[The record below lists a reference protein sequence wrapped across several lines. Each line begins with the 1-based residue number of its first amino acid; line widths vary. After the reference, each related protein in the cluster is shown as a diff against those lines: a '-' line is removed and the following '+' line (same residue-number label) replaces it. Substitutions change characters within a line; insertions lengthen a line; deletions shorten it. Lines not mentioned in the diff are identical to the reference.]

1 MPVNLIEILRVYI
14 MLDPSTNLKINTLQ
28 GILFD
33 LYRDDLVMSDRQLNQ
48 FTFNNKLQS
57 SCFNETRFD
66 LFSDRM
72 AKSIFGYHI
81 DQGGKVTPDERT
93 NSIKF
98 EQLKLQLLSKKVT
111 EDKLPSEICFLET

>member
-14 MLDPSTNLKINTLQ
+14 MLDPSTNLKINTFQ

-33 LYRDDLVMSDRQLNQ
+33 LYRDDLVLSDRQLNR

-72 AKSIFGYHI
+72 TKSIVGYHI
-81 DQGGKVTPDERT
+81 DQGGKVIPDERT